1 MVFTDVSPPRD
12 DNELTKK
19 KNDDHWECKG
29 FQSIYNPVQPRV
41 NQAEEG
47 WLKKVENSLHN
58 SFCMQDI
65 FCLVSRPRRMSYPN
79 FWIDAHI
86 WFFWTKRSHYLTG
99 IWRSRQICKLN
110 FTNSESTD
118 LYVCWLCPKQKG
130 FISTKG
136 QHLEKSATGV
146 VCIESAS
153 EIRANLE
160 QS

>member
-1 MVFTDVSPPRD
+1 MFFYRCFSSSRWRWIDQEKKRWPLRVQRIPINLQSSATQGQPGGG
-12 DNELTKK
+12 EL
-19 KNDDHWECKG
+19 
-29 FQSIYNPVQPRV
+29 V
-41 NQAEEG
+41 
-47 WLKKVENSLHN
+47 KKVPNSWHN

-99 IWRSRQICKLN
+99 IWRSRQKCKLN

-153 EIRANLE
+153 QIRENLE